1 MKTNR
6 DKFLVILLGIVFL
19 VFIYLLA
26 TFEPEPSPNINKPYQ
41 FLYEQLNNENQLL
54 QLEINQL
61 KTEFKNQQ
69 KKIDS
74 LELIKQKIKV
84 VYVNKI
90 KEVDSSN
97 VNGVINDFK
106 NILSKGNY

>member
-1 MKTNR
+1 MKINR
-6 DKFLVILLGIVFL
+6 DKFLVILLSIVFL
-19 VFIYLLA
+19 VGVYLLA
-26 TFEPEPSPNINKPYQ
+26 TLEHEPNPNINEPYQ

-61 KTEFKNQQ
+61 KTEYQNQQ

-74 LELIKQKIKV
+74 LELLKQKIKI

-97 VNGVINDFK
+97 VTGVINDFK
-106 NILSKGNY
+106 NILSKGDY